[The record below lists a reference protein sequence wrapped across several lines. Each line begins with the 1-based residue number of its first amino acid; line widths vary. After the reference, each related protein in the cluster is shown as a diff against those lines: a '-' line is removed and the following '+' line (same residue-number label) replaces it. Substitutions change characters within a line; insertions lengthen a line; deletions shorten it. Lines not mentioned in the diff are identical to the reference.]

1 MAIFAHFC
9 LEILRQNPKV
19 TVKRRK
25 MEKEMKVASWRKT
38 QRQQMRGFFV
48 CVYFFFFVIKLTG
61 LLMTYKT
68 MLLYK
73 RADYVYHV

>member
-1 MAIFAHFC
+1 MEEDSETADEGIFC
-9 LEILRQNPKV
+9 
-19 TVKRRK
+19 
-25 MEKEMKVASWRKT
+25 
-38 QRQQMRGFFV
+38 V
-48 CVYFFFFVIKLTG
+48 CVFFFFVIKLTG